1 MGRLPDL
8 KFGLTHYCHAI
19 TMLRLHSIRSNLFVI
34 VVLAVMP
41 ALAIILYSGLE
52 ERRRSIEDARQSIL
66 LLTHAMAEAQ
76 QDFSRSVRQV
86 LSTLSFLPQVQRLD
100 PEPCGEIFRAILE
113 QHPAYLN
120 IALTDPAGQVLA
132 SGRPLRTRDLAD
144 RKHVRE
150 AIGKKT
156 FAIGEFIVSR
166 TGSGTPAFAFAY
178 PVLNPNKSL
187 KGVLTAAIQLVN
199 FGAFHEVS
207 SLPDE
212 SFVALTDYQGIRL
225 FYYPPHKDT
234 NPIGEPVSRSSWEK
248 ARQAGGK
255 GIFVGRGSDGTQRI
269 FAFEPVRF
277 KPDDA
282 PYLYVWAGI
291 PEAYVLAPANATL
304 KRNLLLLVAVALL
317 ALFIARL
324 IGKKTLISPIESLVD
339 LSRQYARGDLAAR
352 SELTTA
358 PEEFLT
364 LTKAFHDMAAAL
376 TRNQRTLRESED
388 RFKRLFEYAPEAY
401 YLSDS
406 EGRFLDGNKKGEE
419 LLGYRRHELI
429 GKNFLE
435 LGLLPEDELPKA
447 IDGLAENLQGKA
459 TGPEEFTLL
468 RKDGSHVIVEISTIP
483 IMIGDQ
489 QIVLGIARDITERKR
504 AAEALGESEEKL
516 ARSKKM
522 ESLGLLAG
530 GVAHDLNNVLSGIV
544 SYPELLLLDLPP
556 DSKWRKPIETIQES
570 GKRAVDIVQDLLTVA
585 RGVAMP
591 RQSVN
596 INDQIE
602 HYLHS
607 PEFDQIK
614 QLYPSV
620 AVKTNLAGDLLG
632 IVGSPVHIGKVV
644 MNLVSNAVESIKG
657 PGRVTLS
664 TTNRYLDRPLKG
676 YDDVAVGEYVVF
688 SVADN
693 GQGISPEDLKRIF
706 EPFYTK
712 KVMGRSGTGLGLAV
726 VWNIMMDH
734 KGYIDV
740 RTGEKGTV
748 FALYFPAAR
757 EELPAK
763 MLPIAAQNNQGCGQ
777 TILVVDD
784 ESSQREIS
792 CRMLEVLGY
801 RPHAVASGEE
811 AVDYLRTNTVD
822 LVLLDMIM
830 DPGLNGRETYAQ
842 IVKRHPG
849 QKAIIVSGF
858 AETDDV
864 LEAQRLGA
872 GQYLKKPVT
881 LEKLGLAV
889 KKELEKQPA

>member
-1 MGRLPDL
+1 M
-8 KFGLTHYCHAI
+8 F
-19 TMLRLHSIRSNLFVI
+19 RLHSIRTSLFLI
-34 VVLAVMP
+34 VFLAVMP

-52 ERRRSIEDARQSIL
+52 ERQRSIEEARQNIL
-66 LLTHAMAEAQ
+66 LLTHAMVESQ
-76 QDFSRSVRQV
+76 QDFTHSVRQV
-86 LSTLSFLPQVQRLD
+86 LSTLSFLPQVQRLN
-100 PEPCGEIFRAILE
+100 PEQCGEIFRTILE
-113 QHPAYLN
+113 QHPGYLN

-132 SGRPLRTRDLAD
+132 SGRPLRTFNLAD

-150 AIGKKT
+150 AIEKKT

-187 KGVLTAAIQLVN
+187 KGVLTAAIRLTN
-199 FGAFHEVS
+199 FGTFHEIS
-207 SLPDE
+207 NLPE
-212 SFVALTDYQGIRL
+212 SSFVALTDHQGVRL

-234 NPIGEPVSRSSWEK
+234 NPIGEPISRSSWEK
-248 ARQAGGK
+248 AHQDGDK
-255 GIFVGRGSDGTQRI
+255 GIFVGRGSDGIQRI

-277 KPDDA
+277 SPGDA

-291 PEAYVLAPANATL
+291 PEAYVLAPADVTL
-304 KRNLLLLVAVALL
+304 KRNLLLLVAAAVL
-317 ALFIARL
+317 ALFISRL

-339 LSRQYARGDLAAR
+339 LSRQYARGDLETR
-352 SELTTA
+352 SELA
-358 PEEFLT
+358 NVPEEFLT

-376 TRNQRTLRESED
+376 AKNQRTLRESED

-401 YLSDS
+401 YLNDS
-406 EGRFLDGNKKGEE
+406 KGRFLDGNKKGEE

-429 GKNFLE
+429 GQSFLE
-435 LGLLPEDELPKA
+435 IGLLPEEELPKA
-447 IDGLAENLQGKA
+447 IDRLAENMRGQA
-459 TGPEEFTLL
+459 TGPDEFTLL
-468 RKDGSHVIVEISTIP
+468 RKDGRSVIVEINTIP

-489 QIVLGIARDITERKR
+489 QIVLGIARDITARKR
-504 AAEALGESEEKL
+504 AAQALRESEEKL

-544 SYPELLLLDLPP
+544 SYPELLLLDLPA
-556 DSKWRKPIETIQES
+556 DSKWRKPIETIQAS

-591 RQSVN
+591 RQPLN
-596 INDQIE
+596 INNQVD
-602 HYLHS
+602 HYLRS

-614 QLYPSV
+614 QLHPGV
-620 AVKTNLAGDLLG
+620 AVETELAGDLFG

-657 PGRVTLS
+657 RGRVTLS
-664 TTNRYLDRPLKG
+664 TSNRYLDRPLEG
-676 YDDVAVGEYVVF
+676 YDDVAVGEYVVL
-688 SVADN
+688 SVSDD
-693 GQGISPEDLKRIF
+693 GQGISPDDLKRIF

-740 RTGEKGTV
+740 RTGRQGTT
-748 FALYFPAAR
+748 FALYFPATR
-757 EELPAK
+757 EEFPAQG
-763 MLPIAAQNNQGCGQ
+763 LTETAQHHKGRGQ
-777 TILVVDD
+777 RILVVDD
-784 ESSQREIS
+784 EASQREIS

-801 RPHAVASGEE
+801 RPQAVSSGEE
-811 AVDYLRTNTVD
+811 AVAYLKTKAVD

-830 DPGLNGRETYAQ
+830 GPGLNGRETYER
-842 IVKRHPG
+842 IVKLHPG
-849 QKAIIVSGF
+849 QKAIIISGF
-858 AETDDV
+858 AETDEV

-872 GQYLKKPVT
+872 GQFLKKPVT
-881 LEKLGLAV
+881 LGKLGLAI
-889 KKELEKQPA
+889 KEELEK

>member
-1 MGRLPDL
+1 M
-8 KFGLTHYCHAI
+8 F
-19 TMLRLHSIRSNLFVI
+19 RLHSIRSNLVVI

-52 ERRRSIEDARQSIL
+52 ERQRSIEEARQDIL
-66 LLTHAMAEAQ
+66 LLTHAMVESQ
-76 QDFSRSVRQV
+76 QDFTRSVRQV
-86 LSTLSFLPQVQRLD
+86 LSTLSFLPQVQRLN
-100 PEPCGEIFRAILE
+100 PEQCGEIFRTLLE
-113 QHPAYLN
+113 QHPGYLN
-120 IALTDPAGQVLA
+120 IALTNPAGQVLA
-132 SGRPLRTRDLAD
+132 SGRPMRTLNLAD

-150 AIGKKT
+150 AIARKT

-187 KGVLTAAIQLVN
+187 KGVLTAAIRLAN
-199 FGAFHEVS
+199 FGTFHEIS
-207 SLPDE
+207 SLPAN
-212 SFVALTDYQGIRL
+212 SFVALTDHQGIRL

-234 NPIGEPVSRSSWEK
+234 NPIGESISRSSWEK
-248 ARQAGGK
+248 AHQAGDN
-255 GIFVGRGSDGTQRI
+255 GIFVGRGSDGIQRI

-291 PEAYVLAPANATL
+291 PEAYVLAPTNATL
-304 KRNLLLLVAVALL
+304 KRNLLLLVAAAVL
-317 ALFIARL
+317 ALFISRL

-339 LSRQYARGDLAAR
+339 LSRHYAHGNLEAR
-352 SELTTA
+352 SELANA

-376 TRNQRTLRESED
+376 ARNQRTLRESED

-401 YLSDS
+401 YLNDAQ
-406 EGRFLDGNKKGEE
+406 GRFIDGNKKVED
-419 LLGYRRHELI
+419 LLGYQRSELI
-429 GKNFLE
+429 GKSFLDID
-435 LGLLPEDELPKA
+435 LLVEEEKSRA
-447 IDGLAENLQGKA
+447 IDGLTENLGGKA

-468 RKDGSHVIVEISTIP
+468 RKDGSHVIAEVSTIP

-489 QIVLGIARDITERKR
+489 QIVLGMARDITERKR
-504 AAEALGESEEKL
+504 AAETLRESEEKL

-544 SYPELLLLDLPP
+544 SYPELLLLDLPS
-556 DSKWRKPIETIQES
+556 DSKWRKPIETIQAS

-591 RQSVN
+591 RQALN
-596 INDQIE
+596 LNDQID
-602 HYLHS
+602 HYLRS
-607 PEFDQIK
+607 PEFDQVK
-614 QLYPSV
+614 QLFPDV
-620 AVKTNLAGDLLG
+620 AVKTELAGDLLG

-657 PGRVTLS
+657 GGRVILS
-664 TTNRYLDRPLKG
+664 TSNRYLDRPLRG
-676 YDDVAVGEYVVF
+676 YDAMAVGEYVVLAV
-688 SVADN
+688 SDD
-693 GQGISPEDLKRIF
+693 GQGISQDNLKRIF

-726 VWNIMMDH
+726 VWNIMLDH

-740 RTGEKGTV
+740 RTGREGTT
-748 FALYFPAAR
+748 FALYFPATR
-757 EELPAK
+757 EELPAQRFPK
-763 MLPIAAQNNQGCGQ
+763 TAQHHKGRGQ
-777 TILVVDD
+777 KILVVDD
-784 ESSQREIS
+784 EASQREIS

-849 QKAIIVSGF
+849 QKAIIISGF